1 MDMKPAR
8 KPAGDLESAVL
19 NALWES
25 NAKLSVRGVQS
36 RLPQASALAYTTVM
50 TVLDRLYDKGV
61 VTREKDGKAFVY
73 WPALGREAHL
83 GAQAA
88 RMLTGLTAPLQRGV
102 LMAFVDSAE
111 HTDPA
116 LLDELSALIQA
127 RKRQGEP

>member
-1 MDMKPAR
+1 MKSTR

-19 NALWES
+19 HALWES
-25 NAKLSVRGVQS
+25 NAKLSVRDVQS
-36 RLPQASALAYTTVM
+36 RLPQAAALAYTTVM

-73 WPALGREAHL
+73 WPACSREAHL
-83 GAQAA
+83 GEQAA

-116 LLDELSALIQA
+116 LLDELSALIA